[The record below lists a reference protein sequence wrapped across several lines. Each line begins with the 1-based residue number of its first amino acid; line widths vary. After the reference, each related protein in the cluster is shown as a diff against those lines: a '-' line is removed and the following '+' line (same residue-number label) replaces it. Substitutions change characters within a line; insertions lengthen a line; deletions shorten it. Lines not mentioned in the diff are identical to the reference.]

1 MRRRSSASQR
11 EDGGLFPERPRPAS
25 LRQAPRAF
33 TLIELVV
40 SISVGVIISGLAAGM
55 IWNAS
60 AQRVAIAARAELTDA
75 GSAAMEV
82 LLRYLREIPQDEC
95 PQESTP
101 CLHGR
106 AQIEA
111 ASARELR
118 YGSLGFRFDVAGG
131 VVEMSDDGGGSWPP
145 LVRDVTDFAFAYF
158 DRGGTLL
165 SSSPLSESQRQAVRR
180 IAVDMQLGRGTESIR
195 LRCSVY
201 LRGFMNEVD
210 SEVGS

>member
-1 MRRRSSASQR
+1 MRRRSSARQR
-11 EDGGLFPERPRPAS
+11 EEGGPLRERPHAARLRRS
-25 LRQAPRAF
+25 LPAF

-40 SISVGVIISGLAAGM
+40 SVSVGVIISGLAAGM

-60 AQRVAIAARAELTDA
+60 AQRAAIAARSELTDV

-131 VVEMSDDGGGSWPP
+131 VVEMSDDGGGSWHP

-165 SSSPLSESQRQAVRR
+165 PASPLSENERQAVRR
-180 IAVDMQLGRGTESIR
+180 IAVDLQLGRGAESIR

-201 LRGFMNEVD
+201 LRNFMNEGD
-210 SEVGS
+210 SELSS